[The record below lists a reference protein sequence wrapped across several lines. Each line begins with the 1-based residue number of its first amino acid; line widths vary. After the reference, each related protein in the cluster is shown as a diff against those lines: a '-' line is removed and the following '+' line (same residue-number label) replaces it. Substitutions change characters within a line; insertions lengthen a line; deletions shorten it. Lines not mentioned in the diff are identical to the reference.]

1 LRLLIAELIQDGG
14 AAAASD
20 DLFRSPPFMEAEGVT
35 HTLRID
41 SPARTTLIPL
51 IVREVDGSELRDAI
65 SPYGYPGAT
74 IEGDGPA
81 PEADEVDWA
90 PTELVSLFVR
100 DRLGYPAF
108 AHPSPRSSIY
118 LHDPGRERGIRARLA
133 EQVRAAERSGWR
145 VETIPGPSVDEAA
158 LAAFEAAYEQTMR
171 RAEAAGRYFFGTDYY
186 RAALDFPDSRLL
198 LAKGPHDEPGAAAIV
213 ARSDDLL
220 HYFLG
225 GTTDAALEQSP
236 FKTVV
241 VAMLDLSDELA
252 LPLNLGG
259 GVTAGD
265 GLERFKRGF
274 ANAELPFN
282 THEIV
287 CDPDEY
293 DRLGAGTDAG
303 DFFPAYRA

>member
-1 LRLLIAELIQDGG
+1 LRPLIAELVEDGG

-81 PEADEVDWA
+81 PDADEVDWA

-100 DRLGYPAF
+100 DRLGDPAF

-145 VETIPGPSVDEAA
+145 VETIAGPNADDAA

-171 RAEAAGRYFFGTDYY
+171 RTEAADRYFFGTDYY

-213 ARSDDLL
+213 ARSDGFL

-241 VAMLDLSDELA
+241 VAMLDLSDELG

-274 ANAELPFN
+274 ANGELPFN
-282 THEIV
+282 THEVV

-293 DRLGAGTDAG
+293 DRLGGGTDAG
-303 DFFPAYRA
+303 GFFPAYRA